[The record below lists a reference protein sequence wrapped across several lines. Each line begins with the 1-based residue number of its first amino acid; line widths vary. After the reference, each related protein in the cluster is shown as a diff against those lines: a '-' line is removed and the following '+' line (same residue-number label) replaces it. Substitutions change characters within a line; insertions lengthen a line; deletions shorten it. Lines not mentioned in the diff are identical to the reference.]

1 MQQVGQATFAART
14 LTLMIVLSAVG
25 LSATTRAR
33 LPPAPS
39 TTSRGGDTPVL
50 EHIPGGG
57 PDGGAVSSL
66 AVVAAVPSSIVFA
79 AFENGGVFR
88 SSDRGATWTPA
99 DRGLPA
105 ADGCELVAVPMT
117 PDSLF
122 AACGDGLFKTTN
134 AGRLWHQLDLD
145 HALPPLVAPSDP
157 RVVYQPP
164 IHGTVRSRDGGRRW
178 ELLKTAAPSPCASAA
193 IDPVDPF
200 VLFCGSDEGMSV
212 SRDGGASWRP
222 AGKRQDSPNDISAI
236 AIDPLRRNTILA
248 GDDDGRIFETTT
260 GGANWIALGA
270 GPGSGSIEQLQF
282 VGDSG
287 VLCFARQG
295 SSIVRSVDGG
305 RAWDVVFTA
314 SPHLSILGPI
324 FAVDPVAPSVIY
336 VGTRQGVMVT
346 TDAGAHWTI
355 RNRGIT
361 RATTSVALH
370 EGESPTL
377 YASNGRDLVASEDDG
392 ASWTVVR
399 LGGGGA
405 DDIVLSVES
414 RGAEILARTPN
425 TTYQLRPGE
434 TAWLPLAAPD
444 AKQPLSLPS
453 SQMVRMRQTGAGDVE
468 YVVAGGRAE
477 WRPVR
482 LPNDRVPSAIA
493 VAAGDANVLYAST
506 GGALGGLLGHNGIWR
521 STDGGGAWQL
531 VDEPDN
537 RTIARCCGLLADP
550 RDSRTVYAVLHGVGI
565 GGDGNL
571 IRRTIDG
578 GDTWTELS
586 HPGLAL
592 TVTVVPTDPV
602 RLLVQ
607 VMDTTGAGQ
616 YALVSS
622 TTRGDQWT
630 RVGTGFPT
638 NSRITNVVIDPRQ
651 PQRLFAATDGRGIY
665 RSLDAGATWQP
676 TGTVR

>member
-105 ADGCELVAVPMT
+105 DDGCELVAVPMT
-117 PDSLF
+117 PHSLF

-134 AGRLWHQLDLD
+134 AGTLWHQLDLD

-178 ELLKTAAPSPCASAA
+178 ELVKTAARSHCAAVA

-200 VLFCGSDEGMSV
+200 VLFCGGDQGVSV

-222 AGKRQDSPNDISAI
+222 AGKRRDPSHDISAI

-248 GDDDGRIFETTT
+248 GDDDGRIFQTTT

-270 GPGSGSIEQLQF
+270 GPGYGSIEQLQF

-287 VLCFARQG
+287 DLCFARQG

-305 RAWDVVFTA
+305 REWDVVFTA
-314 SPHLSILGPI
+314 SPHLSILGPV
-324 FAVDPVAPSVIY
+324 FAVDPLAPSVIY
-336 VGTRQGVMVT
+336 VGTRKGVMVT
-346 TDAGAHWTI
+346 TDSGAHWAT

-370 EGESPTL
+370 EGATPTL
-377 YASNGRDLVASEDDG
+377 FASNGRDLVASQDDG

-399 LGGGGA
+399 LGAGA
-405 DDIVLSVES
+405 AEDIVLSVES

-444 AKQPLSLPS
+444 AGRPLSLLS
-453 SQMVRMRQTGAGDVE
+453 SQMVRMRH
-468 YVVAGGRAE
+468 
-477 WRPVR
+477 
-482 LPNDRVPSAIA
+482 
-493 VAAGDANVLYAST
+493 DANVLYAST
-506 GGALGGLLGHNGIWR
+506 GGSLGGLLGENGIWR

-531 VDEPDN
+531 VDEPGD
-537 RTIARCCGLLADP
+537 RTVARCCGLLADP

-565 GGDGNL
+565 GGDGDL

-592 TVTVVPTDPV
+592 TLTVTPTDPV
-602 RLLVQ
+602 TLLVQ
-607 VMDTTGAGQ
+607 AMDTTGAGR

-630 RVGTGFPT
+630 RVGTGLPT